1 MSNSNSNGLSG
12 SVAIVTGGSRGL
24 GRGICLAL
32 AERGATVAVNYAS
45 SAGPAQQTVEMI
57 ESKGGEAL
65 AVQAD
70 VTDEAAV
77 QALVEEVNS
86 KCGGTVDILVNSA
99 TGPQPMVSI
108 EDSTW
113 QTYTDQL
120 LFSVKAPLLV
130 TKAVIPAM
138 KERNSGRII
147 NIGSEVVQTG
157 EANYSS
163 YVTAKSAMIGM
174 TRSWAKELGPY
185 GITVNLIAPGFIPT
199 QRHEDV
205 EHSALEDYTQEVPLG
220 RMGEPIDIGK
230 AVSFLT
236 SADGGFI
243 TGQTLAVNGGHTFGV

>member
-1 MSNSNSNGLSG
+1 MSNNGLSG

-32 AERGATVAVNYAS
+32 AERGATVVVNYAS

-57 ESKGGEAL
+57 ESEGGEAL

-70 VTDEAAV
+70 VTDEARA
-77 QALVEEVNS
+77 QSLVEEVS
-86 KCGGTVDILVNSA
+86 GKCGTVDVLVNSA

-108 EDSTW
+108 EQSTW

-120 LFSVKAPLLV
+120 LFSVKAPLLL
-130 TKAVIPAM
+130 TKAVVPAM
-138 KERNSGRII
+138 KEKGSGRII
-147 NIGSEVVQTG
+147 NIGSEVVHTG

-185 GITVNLIAPGFIPT
+185 RITVNLIAPGFIPT
-199 QRHEDV
+199 ERHTEVED
-205 EHSALEDYTQEVPLG
+205 SALESYTQEVPLR
-220 RMGEPIDIGK
+220 RMGEPMDIGK
-230 AVSFLT
+230 AVSFLA
-236 SADGGFI
+236 SAGGGFV
-243 TGQTLAVNGGHTFGV
+243 TGQALAVNGGHTFGV

>member
-1 MSNSNSNGLSG
+1 MSNNGLSG

-70 VTDEAAV
+70 VTDEAA
-77 QALVEEVNS
+77 AEGLVEEVNGR
-86 KCGGTVDILVNSA
+86 CGVVDILVNSA

-108 EDSTW
+108 EESTW

-120 LFSVKAPLLV
+120 IFSVKAPLLL
-130 TKAVIPAM
+130 TRAVVPAM
-138 KERNSGRII
+138 KEKGSGRII
-147 NIGSEVVQTG
+147 SIGSEVVHTG

-199 QRHEDV
+199 ERHEDV
-205 EHSALEDYTQEVPLG
+205 EHSVLESYTHEVPLR
-220 RMGEPIDIGK
+220 RMGDPMDIGR
-230 AVSFLT
+230 AVSFLA
-236 SADGGFI
+236 SADGGFV
-243 TGQTLAVNGGHTFGV
+243 TGQALAVNGGYTFGV

>member
-1 MSNSNSNGLSG
+1 MSKRDSLSG
-12 SVAIVTGGSRGL
+12 SVAVVTGGSRGL

-32 AERGATVAVNYAS
+32 AERGVTVAVNYAS
-45 SAGPAQQTVEMI
+45 SAAPAQQTVEMI
-57 ESKGGEAL
+57 ESEGGKAL

-77 QALVEEVNS
+77 QALVEEVNG
-86 KCGGTVDILVNSA
+86 KCGGTVDMLVNSA

-120 LFSVKAPLLV
+120 LFTVKAPLLM
-130 TKAVIPAM
+130 TKAVVPAM
-138 KERNSGRII
+138 KEKGAGRIV

-157 EANYSS
+157 EANYAS

-185 GITVNLIAPGFIPT
+185 GITVNLVAPGFIPT
-199 QRHEDV
+199 ERHEDI
-205 EHSALEDYTQEVPLG
+205 EHSVLEEYTQEVPLG
-220 RMGEPIDIGK
+220 RMGDPADIGK
-230 AVSFLT
+230 AVSFLA

-243 TGQTLAVNGGHTFGV
+243 TGQCLAVNGGHTFGV